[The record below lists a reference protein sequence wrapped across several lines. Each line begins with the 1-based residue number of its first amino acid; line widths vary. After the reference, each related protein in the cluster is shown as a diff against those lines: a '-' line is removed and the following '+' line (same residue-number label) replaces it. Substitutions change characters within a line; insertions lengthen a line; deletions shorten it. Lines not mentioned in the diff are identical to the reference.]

1 MKKTLFIIAFLF
13 AFTFGTFAQNYNDRD
28 LTNVIGDDKN
38 SHTASGELL
47 TLPVGTHLYRAK
59 VYAANRH
66 FPEARE
72 HFEKILAAYP
82 EDGNVPEILFQI
94 GRSFMWERDY
104 ESAVKY
110 FDRLFREHTNT
121 KYGREGLAYKG
132 ASFVRLGKNDEAVDA
147 YTQYTVMFSAGER
160 IESSY
165 LNIIDALREEKKYDK
180 ANEWVDR
187 ATKRFRGLPTA
198 VNALHARLRM
208 EIYRANWDAATRA
221 ADDLMRLNDFSDSM
235 ADLNEVKYLKAFALQ
250 KSGKE
255 ISARGIY
262 LSIPDGAT
270 SYYGGLA
277 TQKLSEMGL
286 EDIAENRRSSISKRL
301 ANSYPIRFRND
312 VLRYSKVRGI
322 DPRFILA
329 IMKQE
334 SGFRANAKSPAAARG
349 LLQLTFDTA
358 LKYND
363 QAGYKNISGESLYVP
378 SVNIAIGTVYIAQLK
393 NEFGGLYEAIA
404 ASYNGGEDNV
414 SRWLDRTKPKEA
426 GIFAAEVG
434 FSETKD
440 YVYKVM
446 SNYRVYRELYTEDLV
461 EK

>member
-1 MKKTLFIIAFLF
+1 MKKILFTIAIISLF
-13 AFTFGTFAQNYNDRD
+13 VCAAVAQNYNDRD
-28 LTNVIGDDKN
+28 LANVIKDDQ
-38 SHTASGELL
+38 SEQAASGRQE

-59 VYAANRH
+59 VYQANRH

-82 EDGNVPEILFQI
+82 DDGNVPEVLFLI

-104 ESAVKY
+104 ETAAKY
-110 FDRLFREHTNT
+110 FDRLFREHPGA

-132 ASFVRLGKNDEAVDA
+132 ASLIRFGKNDEAIAA
-147 YTQYTVMFSAGER
+147 YTQYTVMFPAGER
-160 IESSY
+160 VESSH
-165 LNIIDALREEKKYDK
+165 LNIIDALREEKKYDL
-180 ANEWVDR
+180 ANDWVDKT
-187 ATKRFRGLPTA
+187 TKRFRGLPTA

-208 EIYRANWDAATRA
+208 EIYRENWDAAVKA
-221 ADDLMRLNDFSDSM
+221 ADDLLDLRDFSDSM
-235 ADLNEVKYLKAFALQ
+235 ANVDEVKFLKAFALQ

-255 ISARGIY
+255 IQSRGIY

-286 EDIAENRRSSISKRL
+286 EDLAENRRSSINKSLKS
-301 ANSYPIRFRND
+301 SYPVHFRND
-312 VLRYSKVRGI
+312 VLRYSKTRGI

-378 SVNIAIGTVYIAQLK
+378 SVNIAIGTFYIAKLK

-404 ASYNGGEDNV
+404 ASYNGGEDNAA
-414 SRWLDRTKPKEA
+414 RWLDRSNPKEA
-426 GIFAAEVG
+426 GIFASEVG

-461 EK
+461 RK